1 MRYLIFI
8 LLFVSSFAMSVS
20 SQPRPV
26 ENDDAARLAAK
37 APASF
42 EAKYQGGMF
51 GFKEKEEGT
60 LKFDDANERIVFFG
74 KNGKEK
80 FSIPYKSMTMVY
92 PNSDSATSTTGN
104 VVSHIPLPGAG
115 LASLMKEKRR
125 YLVIQFEDEEVD
137 MLGSVNFRVED
148 RDTLESVIHALGTK
162 GKMKQRGDAYYRGK
176 SKV

>member
-1 MRYLIFI
+1 MRYLTFV
-8 LLFVSSFAMSVS
+8 LLFVGTCALSVS
-20 SQPRPV
+20 AQPRPV
-26 ENDDAARLAAK
+26 ENDDAVRLASK

-51 GFKEKEEGT
+51 GFKEKEDGT
-60 LKFDDANERIVFFG
+60 LKFDDANERIVFYG

-80 FSIPYKSMTMVY
+80 FSIPYKTMMMVY
-92 PNSDSATSTTGN
+92 PNSDTATSTTGN

-148 RDTLESVIHALGTK
+148 RNTLEFVIHALGQK

-176 SKV
+176 SKG

>member
-1 MRYLIFI
+1 MKKIIISLSIV
-8 LLFVSSFAMSVS
+8 LFTVSIAFA
-20 SQPRPV
+20 QPRPV

-51 GFKEKEEGT
+51 GFKEKEDGT
-60 LKFDDANERIVFFG
+60 LKFDDANERIVFYG

-80 FSIPYKSMTMVY
+80 FSIPYKTMTMVY

>member
-1 MRYLIFI
+1 MRYLIFV
-8 LLFVSSFAMSVS
+8 LLFVCSFTLSANA
-20 SQPRPV
+20 QPRPV

-60 LKFDDANERIVFFG
+60 LKFDDANERIIFFG
-74 KNGKEK
+74 RNGKEK
-80 FSIPYKSMTMVY
+80 FSIPYKTMTMVY

-137 MLGSVNFRVED
+137 MLASVNFRVED
-148 RDTLESVIHALGTK
+148 RDTLEAVIHALGTK